1 MQHKMLKLSTLAML
15 IAGAT
20 GANAAVYKVVE
31 VTDVSDVESLQY
43 FPTANTS
50 NNAVEFYGQGIKASA
65 PATDSTPAAN
75 CFDATSTT
83 CTPDDYTVVGES
95 RRGTDGINYR
105 DSIAF
110 LTDNYQHLND
120 RYEFERYCNDN
131 LGFNTCDVWSEGQ
144 YYGNAYNRDQPNDRT
159 GLGGLQREQAAWYL
173 EYFSNASPIV
183 DGESLSTFAN
193 SADGYSDA
201 DKAALGTMI
210 DSGSHVTPNSVV
222 NGIVAEA
229 GTDYVYGITSSAY
242 FSKDGRNARAFDK
255 RGFVN
260 AGANKTELTP
270 PAVSTDRPD
279 DKLAE
284 QMGQTLAN
292 DAVIYDDKLLVV
304 GSASYAPSFY
314 YNRGTSTNPAWEYDE
329 DKLPDIGDIK
339 GDDLD
344 ISNFDNDRFK
354 SCVTNT
360 SPSNVYSQFECQF
373 STFANQAAFWTVD
386 SSGLATPGIVT
397 APDEEVLDPDN
408 RDRSFQASAKAVAVV
423 DAKPIITGFS
433 TKYRDDDYYAVRAAV
448 FTPKDGNV
456 TDNNWSMKF
465 IPGTEV
471 ENNDGDRQ
479 FSYSTGTDINDNN
492 KVIGIA
498 KNFRAENRSYA
509 QKMFVFDN
517 VAGTTKFLDTSIDST
532 IFFDGSN
539 GYTAAI
545 NNHDVVVGW
554 VDSETVNQVDGRER
568 RQRAFLFNDGA
579 AIANS
584 PLSANGTWMLDNLTN
599 DNGDKSAVANQFRI
613 AQATG
618 INDAGVISATALRC
632 AGGYDNL
639 TSESQCSGGERLVA
653 VKLVPIVDGT
663 IQARPEE
670 SGTIK
675 RSGASFGMFALTLLG
690 LFGFRRRK

>member
-1 MQHKMLKLSTLAML
+1 MQHKMLKLSTLAIL
-15 IAGAT
+15 IASAT

-31 VTDVSDVESLQY
+31 VTDISGAESLQY

-50 NNAVEFYGQGIKASA
+50 SNAVEFYGQGIEASE
-65 PATDSTPAAN
+65 PAAN

-105 DSIAF
+105 DTIAF

-131 LGFNTCDVWSEGQ
+131 LGFNTCNVWSEEQ
-144 YYGNAYNRDQPNDRT
+144 YYGLAYNRDNVKDRT
-159 GLGGLQREQAAWYL
+159 GLGGLQREQAAWSLGY
-173 EYFSNASPIV
+173 YSNASPIV
-183 DGESLSTFAN
+183 YGETLSTFAN

-201 DKAALGTMI
+201 DKAVLGTI
-210 DSGSHVTPNSVV
+210 VDSGSHVTPNSVV

-270 PAVSTDRPD
+270 PTVSRTD

-284 QMGQTLAN
+284 QTGQTLAN
-292 DAVIYDDKLLVV
+292 DAVIYNNQLLVV

-314 YNRGTSTNPAWEYDE
+314 YNRGTSTNPTWEYDE
-329 DKLPDIGDIK
+329 GKLPDIGDIK

-360 SPSNVYSQFECQF
+360 SPSNVYSNFECQF

-386 SSGLATPGIVT
+386 TNSASRVIANEMV
-397 APDEEVLDPDN
+397 APDLEVLDPDN
-408 RDRSFQASAKAVAVV
+408 RDRSYQASAQAVELVNNLPIAVGFATDSV
-423 DAKPIITGFS
+423 DN
-433 TKYRDDDYYAVRAAV
+433 DYYAPRAAI
-448 FTPKDGNV
+448 FESKAAGSSLTW
-456 TDNNWSMKF
+456 TEKF
-465 IPGTEV
+465 IPGIDIERD
-471 ENNDGDRQ
+471 NDRIY
-479 FSYSTGTDINDNN
+479 SYTVATDINANN
-492 KVIGIA
+492 VVVGVG

-509 QKMFVFDN
+509 EAIFIYDNQNDSLKM
-517 VAGTTKFLDTSIDST
+517 LDSSVNAN
-532 IFFDGSN
+532 IFFEGSN
-539 GYTAAI
+539 GRPSAI
-545 NNHDVVVGW
+545 NGNNQVVGW
-554 VDSETVNQVDGRER
+554 VDSETVNQIDGRER
-568 RQRAFLFNDGA
+568 RQRAFTYIAGDT
-579 AIANS
+579 AIAGS
-584 PLSANGTWMLDNLTN
+584 PLTAGGSWMINDLTY
-599 DNGDKSAVANQFRI
+599 GDESNQTVKNNNQYRI
-613 AQATG
+613 AQATD
-618 INDAGVISATALRC
+618 INDAGVISATAFMC
-632 AGGYDNL
+632 DGGYDSFSN
-639 TSESQCSGGERLVA
+639 EAQCGGGGAGKERVVA
-653 VKLVPIVDGT
+653 VKLVPIPDGT
-663 IQARPEE
+663 VDVRPEE

>member
-1 MQHKMLKLSTLAML
+1 MLKLSTLAIL

-20 GANAAVYKVVE
+20 GANAAVYKVVP
-31 VTDVSDVESLQY
+31 VTDVSGIESLQY

-50 NNAVEFYGQGIKASA
+50 NNSVEFYGQGIEAS
-65 PATDSTPAAN
+65 DPAAN
-75 CFDATSTT
+75 CFTSTS

-105 DSIAF
+105 DTIAF

-131 LGFNTCDVWSEGQ
+131 LGFNTCKVWSEGQ
-144 YYGNAYNRDQPNDRT
+144 YYGNAYNRDNVKDRT

-173 EYFSNASPIV
+173 EYFSNASAIV
-183 DGESLSTFAN
+183 YGESLSTFAN

-201 DKAALGTMI
+201 DKAVLGTII

-270 PAVSTDRPD
+270 PTVSRTD

-284 QMGQTLAN
+284 QTGQTLAN
-292 DAVIYDDKLLVV
+292 DAVIYNNQLLVV

-314 YNRGTSTNPAWEYDE
+314 YNRGTSTNPTWEYDE
-329 DKLPDIGDIK
+329 GKLPDIGDIK

-360 SPSNVYSQFECQF
+360 SPSNVYSNFECQF

-386 SSGLATPGIVT
+386 TNSASRVIANEMV
-397 APDEEVLDPDN
+397 APDLEVLDPDN
-408 RDRSFQASAKAVAVV
+408 RDRSYQASAQAVELVNNLPIAVGFATDSV
-423 DAKPIITGFS
+423 DN
-433 TKYRDDDYYAVRAAV
+433 DYYAPRAAI
-448 FTPKDGNV
+448 FESKAAGSSLTW
-456 TDNNWSMKF
+456 TEKF
-465 IPGTEV
+465 IPGIDIERG
-471 ENNDGDRQ
+471 NDRIY
-479 FSYSTGTDINDNN
+479 SYTVATDINANN
-492 KVIGIA
+492 VVVGVG

-509 QKMFVFDN
+509 EAIFIYDNQNDSLKM
-517 VAGTTKFLDTSIDST
+517 LDSSVNAN
-532 IFFDGSN
+532 IFFEGSN
-539 GYTAAI
+539 GRPSAI
-545 NNHDVVVGW
+545 NGNNQVVGW
-554 VDSETVNQVDGRER
+554 VDSETVNQIDGRER
-568 RQRAFLFNDGA
+568 RQRAFTYIAGDT
-579 AIANS
+579 AIAGS
-584 PLSANGTWMLDNLTN
+584 PLTAGGSWMINDLTY
-599 DNGDKSAVANQFRI
+599 GDESNQTVKNNNQYRI
-613 AQATG
+613 TQATD
-618 INDAGVISATALRC
+618 INDAGVISATAFMC
-632 AGGYDNL
+632 DGGYDSFSN
-639 TSESQCSGGERLVA
+639 EAQCGGGGAGKERVVA
-653 VKLVPIVDGT
+653 VKLVPIPDGT
-663 IQARPEE
+663 VDVRPEE